1 MHTVPANVLT
11 VDVNS
16 LQPIFVERIQSD
28 NDKGVRELT
37 LLLIANGSVISMENN
52 YTATAAIAVDNVLIN
67 DSVTCVVSASENT
80 ITIPIDN
87 KLFDCVGGMM
97 AVQPT
102 VTDGTDRLTIPRP
115 VYIRVENTVAETA
128 QITDRSLGSYAA
140 VVKEIADARGT
151 YTTLHDA
158 IAAKLDNAA
167 NAVKTV
173 HITDGAVTL
182 QKLAAEVKN
191 IINGKADSATAY
203 TFDATTTEVAWRAD
217 NYKIIYLNATLK
229 NLNKKAVVITLR
241 DAFARQFGF
250 CEDGSV
256 YTRKTTSS
264 QNYYEPNSW
273 GNINADI
280 LSSITALQSAQTA
293 ASSAITEL
301 QNNKVDTDLFEAFQ
315 GNVAGIVND
324 FLNYANGVDNSINN
338 INNSISNIEAYVGY
352 TDGDILGVCADFENN
367 RFTRLAGAVGLS
379 AGTDFDAFPMYG
391 GRKRVVVTADGTIDW
406 NLSPTEIDGTTDYDV
421 MVYQP
426 KFYYKM
432 VPLKLEK
439 QTGSG
444 MGYHIRK
451 ANYYISAT
459 PHAGF
464 KLHPLFYD
472 ANGNEIDYVLLSA
485 YEASYLYWYATSPS
499 TGYLKYFMD
508 GVDTDDTIAAA
519 DVLKSMPNV
528 KPISSGKKALTID
541 GMEQVAQRKSANWHL
556 ETIQAVSASQL
567 LMLVEYAQFELQ
579 SVIGRGIVQ
588 HSAATG
594 YMASLTGAT
603 ASLGDASGMASETIY
618 NLNGTDTVQTANG
631 KLAITYRGVE
641 NPWGNIWKQIQGVN
655 IWGDG
660 SMNGGQ
666 PYICTDFQF
675 SSSKHSG
682 NYVGAGFTAASA
694 SGYVSAFGY
703 GSETFDWLFIA
714 SEAVGN
720 SSLPVGDNC
729 YITANNNGYKRVNYG
744 GRSDLAGTW
753 AAAGAYLFAMNSAIT
768 HRAGNMGGRLLYVPD
783 AKGVS

>member
-1 MHTVPANVLT
+1 MLTVPANVLT

-37 LLLIANGSVISMENN
+37 LRLIANGSVISMENN

-67 DSVTCVVSASENT
+67 DSVACVVSASENT

-115 VYIRVENTVAETA
+115 VYVRVENTVAETA

-140 VVKEIADARGT
+140 VVREIADARGT

-158 IAAKLDNAA
+158 ISAKLDNSA
-167 NAVKTV
+167 NAVKTM
-173 HITDGAVTL
+173 HITDSAVTTAKIANGAVTL

-203 TFDATTTEVAWRAD
+203 TFDATTTEASYRAD

-229 NLNKKAVVITLR
+229 NLNKKAIVITLR
-241 DAFARQFGF
+241 DTYARQFGF

-256 YTRKTTSS
+256 YTRKLISPAGS
-264 QNYYEPNSW
+264 YVSESW
-273 GNINADI
+273 ANVNAGI
-280 LSSITALQSAQTA
+280 LSSITALQ
-293 ASSAITEL
+293 
-301 QNNKVDTDLFEAFQ
+301 NNKVDTETFTEFQEMVAEEADDILQ
-315 GNVAGIVND
+315 DI
-324 FLNYANGVDNSINN
+324 NGLENASIATNN
-338 INNSISNIEAYVGY
+338 AVSDVKAYIGY

-379 AGTDFDAFPMYG
+379 AGADFDAFPMYG

-439 QTGSG
+439 QTGNG

-508 GVDTDDTIAAA
+508 GADTDGTIAAT

-528 KPISSGKKALTID
+528 KPISSGRKALTVD
-541 GMEQVAQRKSANWHL
+541 GMEQAAQRKSANWHL

-588 HSAATG
+588 HNAATG

-603 ASLGDASGMASETIY
+603 APLGDASGMASETTY

-675 SSSKHSG
+675 SSSKHSE
-682 NYVGAGFTAASA
+682 NYVGAGFTAARA

-714 SEAVGN
+714 SET
-720 SSLPVGDNC
+720 LGDNVHPVC
-729 YITANNNGYKRVNYG
+729 DNCFVASNNDDYRRVNYG
-744 GRSDLAGTW
+744 GRSDLADKWTQ
-753 AAAGAYLFAMNSAIT
+753 AGAYCFAVNSLPT
-768 HRAGNMGGRLLYVPD
+768 NRAANMGGRLLYVPD

>member
-1 MHTVPANVLT
+1 MLTVPANVLT

-37 LLLIANGSVISMENN
+37 VRLIANGSVISMENN

-67 DSVTCVVSASENT
+67 DSIACVVNVSENT

-115 VYIRVENTVAETA
+115 VYVRVEDTVAETA

-158 IAAKLDNAA
+158 ISAKLDNAA
-167 NAVKTV
+167 NAVKTM
-173 HITDGAVTL
+173 HITDSAVTL

-203 TFDATTTEVAWRAD
+203 TFDATTTEAAWRAN

-229 NLNKKAVVITLR
+229 NLNKKAIVITIKSG
-241 DAFARQFGF
+241 DNRQFGF
-250 CEDGSV
+250 CDDGSI
-256 YTRKTTSS
+256 YTRPANGT
-264 QNYYEPNSW
+264 NHYEPMSW
-273 GNINADI
+273 VNINADI
-280 LSSITALQSAQTA
+280 LNSITA
-293 ASSAITEL
+293 L
-301 QNNKVDTDLFEAFQ
+301 QNNKVDTETFTEFQEA
-315 GNVAGIVND
+315 VAEEAGDILQDITGLEN
-324 FLNYANGVDNSINN
+324 ASIATNN
-338 INNSISNIEAYVGY
+338 AVADVKAYIGY

-379 AGTDFDAFPMYG
+379 AGADFDAFPMYG
-391 GRKRVVVTADGTIDW
+391 GRKRVVVTADGNIVA

-439 QTGSG
+439 QTNG

-472 ANGNEIDYVLLSA
+472 ANGNEIDYVLLGA

-508 GVDTDDTIAAA
+508 GADTDGAIATT

-528 KPISSGKKALTID
+528 KPISSGRKALTVD
-541 GMEQVAQRKSANWHL
+541 GMEQVARQKSANWHL
-556 ETIQAVSASQL
+556 ETIQAISASQL

-588 HSAATG
+588 HNAATG

-603 ASLGDASGMASETIY
+603 ASIGDASGMASETIY
-618 NLNGTDTVQTANG
+618 NLNGTDTVQTTNG

-703 GSETFDWLFIA
+703 GGEAFDWLFIA

-729 YITANNNGYKRVNYG
+729 YVTANNNGYKRVNYG

-753 AAAGAYLFAMNSAIT
+753 AAAGAYLFAMNSAT
-768 HRAGNMGGRLLYVPD
+768 TNRAANMGGRLLYVPD

>member
-1 MHTVPANVLT
+1 MLTVPANVLT

-37 LLLIANGSVISMENN
+37 LRLIANGSVISMENN

-67 DSVTCVVSASENT
+67 DSVACVVSASENT

-115 VYIRVENTVAETA
+115 VYVRVENTVAETA

-140 VVKEIADARGT
+140 VVREIADARGT

-158 IAAKLDNAA
+158 ISAKLDNAA
-167 NAVKTV
+167 NAVKTM
-173 HITDGAVTL
+173 HITDSAVTL

-203 TFDATTTEVAWRAD
+203 TFDATTTEASYRAD

-241 DAFARQFGF
+241 DTYARQFGF

-256 YTRKTTSS
+256 YTRKLTSPGGS
-264 QNYYEPNSW
+264 YVPESW
-273 GNINADI
+273 ANVNADI
-280 LSSITALQSAQTA
+280 LSSITTLQTAQTTT
-293 ASSAITEL
+293 SSAIAAL
-301 QNNKVDTDLFEAFQ
+301 QNNKVDTETFTEFQETVADAF
-315 GNVAGIVND
+315 D
-324 FLNYANGVDNSINN
+324 TVDAERVVMNEE
-338 INNSISNIEAYVGY
+338 ISDVKAYIGY

-379 AGTDFDAFPMYG
+379 AGADFDAFPMYG
-391 GRKRVVVTADGTIDW
+391 GRKRVVVTADGNIVA

-439 QTGSG
+439 QTNG

-508 GVDTDDTIAAA
+508 GADTDGTIAAA

-528 KPISSGKKALTID
+528 KPISSGIKALTVD
-541 GMEQVAQRKSANWHL
+541 GMEQVARQKSANWHL

-588 HSAATG
+588 HNAATG

-603 ASLGDASGMASETIY
+603 ALLGDASGMASETIY

-631 KLAITYRGVE
+631 KLSITYRGVE

-703 GSETFDWLFIA
+703 GSEAFDWLFIA

-729 YITANNNGYKRVNYG
+729 YITANNKGYKRVNYG

-753 AAAGAYLFAMNSAIT
+753 AAAGAYLFAMNSAT
-768 HRAGNMGGRLLYVPD
+768 TNRAANMGGRLLYVPD